1 MAALE
6 REMSMLKRQLADSQA
21 DVQARLEGLQTPNK
35 DKGLSAVKSE
45 AQLKVAGLE
54 GEVLILQKQLADAK
68 TDAQRRLE
76 QLEARLAHAER
87 ARKEQ
92 AAREAEALL
101 QVRWHPTVC
110 KISTP

>member
-1 MAALE
+1 
-6 REMSMLKRQLADSQA
+6 MSMLKRQLADSQA

-54 GEVLILQKQLADAK
+54 SEVLILQKQLADAK
-68 TDAQRRLE
+68 ADAQRRLE